1 MLEVGEKVSNFTLKD
16 KDGKDVSLSDF
27 KGKKVIIYFYPK
39 DNTPG
44 CTVEAKS
51 YRDNNEDFENS
62 NVVVIGISRDSQD
75 SHLKFADK
83 HNLPFVLLS
92 DPDKKV
98 IEQFGV
104 WKEKNMFGKKSMGI
118 QRSTFIIDEEGKIIK
133 VYKKASAK
141 TNAEDVKKFLG
152 IGKQNI

>member
-1 MLEVGEKVSNFTLKD
+1 MLEVGEKVENFTLKD
-16 KDGKDVSLSDF
+16 KHGKEVSLSDF
-27 KGKKVIIYFYPK
+27 TGKKVIIYFYPK

-51 YRDNNEDFENS
+51 YRDHNEDFENA
-62 NVVVIGISRDSQD
+62 NVVVIGISKDSEE
-75 SHLKFADK
+75 SHLKFAEK

-92 DPDKKV
+92 DPDKRV

-118 QRSTFIIDEEGKIIK
+118 QRSTFILDEEGKIIK

-152 IGKQNI
+152 IGE